1 MDGGSGGGTTA
12 YDKKY
17 STPTP
22 KPYVAPV
29 DKYVATA
36 DNGRSAYLRKIA
48 ATAKPKIVATAK
60 PKVTPKKTTSS
71 IVKPSSRVVSSRI
84 VTPTPTTPV
93 APTTIPTATPTV
105 ASPSYAGLTT
115 NYLNQ
120 LTGSVNKIYDQ
131 QKASQLAQIKADQ
144 MASVAKLN
152 QQKTDTAA
160 SYQGQRNQADVVA
173 AQNVQKLRELMA
185 ANGLNAS
192 GENITAQASAN
203 SDRQNSINALNLQQQ
218 SAISGINNQIND
230 VNNPAKQQAVVASIE
245 SERAKALLD
254 AKNTAE
260 EKAWREYTYK
270 NMSANEKSTLEWA
283 KQQYG
288 EDAAWKM
295 FELNYNGELAKSQSQ
310 AELSAYTGFNN
321 STGGGGTTTGPARFQ
336 NDMKQAISRGVPA
349 EWAPVLSQIVKRESS
364 YNPYAKNPNSSAYGY
379 GQFLTS
385 TRNNYEKKTGLD
397 YNDSVNQLIMMAQ
410 YVKDRYQNPQ
420 NALNFWLKNNWY

>member
-1 MDGGSGGGTTA
+1 MRLMDGGSGGGTTA

-22 KPYVAPV
+22 RP
-29 DKYVATA
+29 YVATA

-48 ATAKPKIVATAK
+48 ATAKPKIAAPAK
-60 PKVTPKKTTSS
+60 PKVTPKKTTTAT
-71 IVKPSSRVVSSRI
+71 VKPSSRVVSSRI
-84 VTPTPTTPV
+84 VTPTSAPTVPTTPFT
-93 APTTIPTATPTV
+93 PTTTIPTT
-105 ASPSYAGLTT
+105 SPSYTGLTT

-131 QKASQLAQIKADQ
+131 QKAAQLAQIKADQ
-144 MASVAKLN
+144 TASVAKLN

-160 SYQGQRNQADVVA
+160 SYQGQRNQADVVS

-192 GENITAQASAN
+192 GENVTAQASAN

-260 EKAWREYTYK
+260 EKAWREYTYN

-364 YNPYAKNPNSSAYGY
+364 YNPYAKNPNSTAYGY

-410 YVKDRYQNPQ
+410 YVKDRYGSPQ
-420 NALNFWLKNNWY
+420 DALAFWNANHWY